1 MARSVGLDL
10 GTVYTRIW
18 TREKGIILRC
28 PSAAAIDSQSHEV
41 VALGVEAKKMMGKT
55 PEDILVYRPV
65 KDGVIADYEV
75 AARML
80 NEFFYRKGLS
90 TLFNRPA
97 VLLSTPYRI
106 TEVERLAVGNAVFDA
121 GARAVAEVPAAMAA
135 AAGAGLRISGSRG
148 CMIVDMGGGTTEAA
162 VISSGGIISARSLRV
177 GGERLDM
184 AIVNYLK
191 NHHDLL
197 VGDSTAEM
205 LKLRL
210 GTADPTVRRGQM
222 TVYGRNVRT
231 GLAATAT
238 VGSGQICEAI
248 TPSLD
253 AVARAIMTVLE
264 TVPPEIAGDI
274 YALGMMLCGGC
285 ALLPGIAEFLH
296 KRTGLRVT
304 VARNPLDCVCLGL
317 GRILEHPTLLGE
329 PPEYRMK

>member
-1 MARSVGLDL
+1 MARQVGLDL
-10 GTVYTRIW
+10 GTIYTRIW

-55 PEDILVYRPV
+55 PEDILAYRPV

-80 NEFFYRKGLS
+80 NEFFFRKGLS
-90 TLFNRPA
+90 TLFNRPV
-97 VLLSTPYRI
+97 VLLATPYRI
-106 TEVERLAVGNAVFDA
+106 TEVEKLAVENAVFDA
-121 GARAVAEVPAAMAA
+121 GAKAVAEVPAAMAA
-135 AAGAGLRISGSRG
+135 AAGAGLRINGSRG

-162 VISSGGIISARSLRV
+162 VISSGGMISARSLRV

-191 NHHDLL
+191 NHCDLL

-210 GTADPTVRRGQM
+210 GTVDPTMDRGQM
-222 TVYGRNVRT
+222 MVYGRNVRT
-231 GLAATAT
+231 GLAATA
-238 VGSGQICEAI
+238 VVSSRQICEAV

-253 AVARAIMTVLE
+253 AVSRALLTVLE
-264 TVPPEIAGDI
+264 DVPPEIAGDI
-274 YALGMMLCGGC
+274 FAYGMMLCGGC
-285 ALLPGIAEFLH
+285 ALLPGLPEFLH

-304 VARNPLDCVCLGL
+304 VAKNPLDCVCLGI
-317 GRILEHPTLLGE
+317 GRILEHPSILGE
-329 PPEYRMK
+329 PPEYRLK